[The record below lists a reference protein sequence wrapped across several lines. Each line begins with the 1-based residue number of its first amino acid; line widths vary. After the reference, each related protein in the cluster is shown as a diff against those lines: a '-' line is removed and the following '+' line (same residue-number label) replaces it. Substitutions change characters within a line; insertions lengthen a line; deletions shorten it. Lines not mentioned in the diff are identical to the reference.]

1 MNKIGRP
8 KIDRKE
14 IAEKLKE
21 LEKSYNNK
29 VITQEFCAEK
39 LGITHRTFCNI
50 IKSSFDFSILDTEQ
64 IKESDKDPYVYM
76 LYLPAPGKIISVGP
90 KRGTAE
96 HQKLLFAAA
105 NCKKRGNNVYLFT
118 ESQMRSD
125 VTFTPR
131 LSSED
136 IEIRDFAIRH
146 GWGQKKA
153 RK

>member
-1 MNKIGRP
+1 MKKAGRP
-8 KIDRKE
+8 KTDRKE

-21 LEKSYNNK
+21 IEKNYVNK
-29 VITQEFCAEK
+29 KITQEFCAEK

-50 IKSSFDFSILDTEQ
+50 IKGSFDFSILDTEQ

-105 NCKKRGNNVYLFT
+105 NCKKRGYNVYLFT

-146 GWGQKKA
+146 GWVQKKA

>member
-50 IKSSFDFSILDTEQ
+50 IKSSFDFSIFLF
-64 IKESDKDPYVYM
+64 V
-76 LYLPAPGKIISVGP
+76 V
-90 KRGTAE
+90 
-96 HQKLLFAAA
+96 LLF
-105 NCKKRGNNVYLFT
+105 LFIICHFST
-118 ESQMRSD
+118 
-125 VTFTPR
+125 
-131 LSSED
+131 
-136 IEIRDFAIRH
+136 
-146 GWGQKKA
+146 
-153 RK
+153 